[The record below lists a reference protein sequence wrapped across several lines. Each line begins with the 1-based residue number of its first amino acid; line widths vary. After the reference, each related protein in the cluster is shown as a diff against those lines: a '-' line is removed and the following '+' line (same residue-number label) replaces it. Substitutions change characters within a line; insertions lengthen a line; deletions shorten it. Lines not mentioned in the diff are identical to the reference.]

1 MINFAVIGAGIIS
14 GRHLK
19 AIDKHPETRLTAVA
33 DLDMEKAKKAAAPY
47 GAQAFTD
54 YIEMLDSCP
63 IDAVIINLPHALH
76 ESCTAACAERG
87 KHVFLEKPMSVS
99 YLSCLRIIDVCRKNN
114 VLLQIGHVQGYDIYN
129 NAAREIIA
137 SGRLGRPVMV
147 SDVRT
152 TDYFLPNRPR
162 WFLSKKT
169 AGGGIW
175 LNYGAHALDKLCFLF
190 SCGIE
195 SITGS
200 CTYPPEYDVDGS
212 AQALVRMENGVTA
225 SISICGYTP
234 KSIHE
239 TRIYLTEG
247 EMLLKPFESLEICCK
262 GSKDHE
268 RVTPAAADAFL
279 GQLEDFVSGLEKGR
293 ILRCSGEYGAHI
305 LKYVEQLWA

>member
-1 MINFAVIGAGIIS
+1 MISFAVIGAGIIS
-14 GRHLK
+14 GRHLR
-19 AIDKHPETRLTAVA
+19 AIDKHPNARLTAVA
-33 DLDMEKAKKAAAPY
+33 DLDMEKAEKAAAPY

-63 IDAVIINLPHALH
+63 VDAVIINLPHALH
-76 ESCTAACAERG
+76 ESCAAACAERG

-99 YLSCLRIIDVCRKNN
+99 YRSCLRIIEVCRKNN

-129 NAAREIIA
+129 IAAREIIA
-137 SGRLGRPVMV
+137 SGRLGKPVMV

-175 LNYGAHALDKLCFLF
+175 LNYGAHALDKLCSLF

-195 SITGS
+195 SITGG

-225 SISICGYTP
+225 SVSICGYTP
-234 KSIHE
+234 KNIHE

-247 EMLLKPFESLEICCK
+247 EMLLRPFESLEVCQT
-262 GSKDHE
+262 GSKE
-268 RVTPAAADAFL
+268 YESITPPAADAFFC
-279 GQLEDFVSGLEKGR
+279 QLDDFISGIEKGR

-305 LKYVEQLWA
+305 LKYVEQLWD